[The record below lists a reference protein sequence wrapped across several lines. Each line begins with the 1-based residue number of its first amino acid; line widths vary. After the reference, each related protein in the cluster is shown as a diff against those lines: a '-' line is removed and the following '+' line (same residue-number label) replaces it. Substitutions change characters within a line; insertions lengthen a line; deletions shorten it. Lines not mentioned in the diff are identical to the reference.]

1 MRNIWYLILIFCLMP
16 SLVYAQAKPKR
27 DTSKDKSVI
36 LLKKQK
42 EETGSK
48 VIPVER
54 NANYRKVHVAKQSK
68 RKASNKR
75 RHTAARKYS
84 ASYLTVNRQSLSL
97 SSILAQNGGRLTF
110 DVNTDGKKWVIISL
124 PSWCKVI
131 KYSNCFMLEYGENSS
146 RDERKDWFV
155 VKCDS
160 KEVRVNLS
168 QPAMPYEFAANIYVA
183 YIKHNVYS
191 SSLGC
196 LCMEIHATVTIT
208 GAVGEPCSVD
218 AYIVDK
224 KGLYVTAKT
233 GYSSYM
239 LSSSNSIVCSSAKVI
254 PSTNKT
260 QSYDVVCLL
269 PNNALDLRKKKNELC
284 CKVMFWH
291 YGKGYLTD
299 VTYPI
304 YFKAKSK
311 HGTVTT
317 EGY

>member
-1 MRNIWYLILIFCLMP
+1 MP

-42 EETGSK
+42 EETGRK

-54 NANYRKVHVAKQSK
+54 KANYRKVLVAKQSK

-224 KGLYVTAKT
+224 KGLYVTAFT
-233 GYSSYM
+233 FAPG
-239 LSSSNSIVCSSAKVI
+239 
-254 PSTNKT
+254 NK
-260 QSYDVVCLL
+260 
-269 PNNALDLRKKKNELC
+269 
-284 CKVMFWH
+284 
-291 YGKGYLTD
+291 
-299 VTYPI
+299 
-304 YFKAKSK
+304 FKRI
-311 HGTVTT
+311 G
-317 EGY
+317 

>member
-1 MRNIWYLILIFCLMP
+1 MINIWYLILFFCLMP

-36 LLKKQK
+36 VAKKQK
-42 EETGSK
+42 EETERT

-54 NANYRKVHVAKQSK
+54 KANYRKVLVAKQSK
-68 RKASNKR
+68 RKAFNKR
-75 RHTAARKYS
+75 RHTAARKKS

-97 SSILAQNGGRLTF
+97 SSILSQNGGRLTF

-224 KGLYVTAKT
+224 KGLYVTAFT
-233 GYSSYM
+233 FAPG
-239 LSSSNSIVCSSAKVI
+239 
-254 PSTNKT
+254 NK
-260 QSYDVVCLL
+260 
-269 PNNALDLRKKKNELC
+269 
-284 CKVMFWH
+284 
-291 YGKGYLTD
+291 
-299 VTYPI
+299 
-304 YFKAKSK
+304 FKRI
-311 HGTVTT
+311 G
-317 EGY
+317 